1 MASCNKSKATSLL
14 NVAKVSNA
22 KSASKY
28 AVNNESTAGQIA
40 TANKSEKVSK
50 ETADGKDCASQ
61 IAVANKNGKAIFL
74 VVFDKK
80 GADKEKAIG
89 IAKKALIKKSNSA
102 KIVELNTTEAS
113 NTGLV
118 SKFRLTG
125 APLPLIIV
133 IDKNGVPVGG
143 LLLSEAT
150 PEKLSEM
157 IPSPKYSEVLKA
169 LNDKKS
175 VFIVAYKET
184 MVEKNKAIANC
195 ISAAKAMNNGATVV
209 LLKIDNKAEKS
220 LIENLRINTIAT
232 RPAIYAINKS
242 GQITGTFTPEANVV
256 QLTKAAN
263 KVASGC
269 GSGCASGC
277 NQ

>member
-1 MASCNKSKATSLL
+1 MKLIQTIILSMLCVPLMASCNNSKAKNASDQSLSAV
-14 NVAKVSNA
+14 NVSNVKA
-22 KSASKY
+22 TPEETLNKKGA
-28 AVNNESTAGQIA
+28 AGQIEA
-40 TANKSEKVSK
+40 VNK
-50 ETADGKDCASQ
+50 AGKT
-61 IAVANKNGKAIFL
+61 VFL

-80 GADKEKAIG
+80 GSDKEKAMS
-89 IAKKALIKKSNSA
+89 IAKKALTKKSNSV

-113 NTGLV
+113 NKDLV
-118 SKFRLTG
+118 AKFRLTG

-133 IDKNGVPVGG
+133 IDKNGIPAGG
-143 LLLSEAT
+143 LLLSQAT
-150 PEKLSEM
+150 PEALSEM
-157 IPSPKYSEVLKA
+157 IPSPKLSEVLKA

-175 VFIVAYKET
+175 VLIVAYKET

-195 ISAAKAMNNGATVV
+195 LSAAKAMNNSAVVV

-242 GQITGTFTPEANVV
+242 GQITGTFTPETNVA
-256 QLTKAAN
+256 QLTTAAN
-263 KVASGC
+263 KVVSGC

-277 NQ
+277 N